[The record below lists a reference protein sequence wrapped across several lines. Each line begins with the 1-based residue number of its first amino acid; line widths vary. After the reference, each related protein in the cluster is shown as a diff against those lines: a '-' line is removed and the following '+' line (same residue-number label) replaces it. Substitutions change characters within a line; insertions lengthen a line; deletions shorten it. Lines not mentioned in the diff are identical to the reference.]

1 MELKL
6 ARRLR
11 EVPDLGAHQV
21 TASQLATNGME
32 GNPIYQ
38 SNHLGRTIAVRRYG
52 AMLTGPLRSVT
63 DSRTES
69 LLILGIGDYLTV
81 AVPYTWPVTVAP
93 DGYRMSVTVRPPKAE
108 GEKP

>member
-6 ARRLR
+6 VRRLR

-21 TASQLATNGME
+21 TASQLATNGMDDT
-32 GNPIYQ
+32 PIYM
-38 SNHLGRTIAVRRYG
+38 SNHLGRTVAVRRYG
-52 AMLTGPLRSVT
+52 ALLTGPLESVT
-63 DSRTES
+63 DSRTDR

-93 DGYRMSVTVRPPKAE
+93 DGYRMSVTVHPSKE
-108 GEKP
+108 GKP